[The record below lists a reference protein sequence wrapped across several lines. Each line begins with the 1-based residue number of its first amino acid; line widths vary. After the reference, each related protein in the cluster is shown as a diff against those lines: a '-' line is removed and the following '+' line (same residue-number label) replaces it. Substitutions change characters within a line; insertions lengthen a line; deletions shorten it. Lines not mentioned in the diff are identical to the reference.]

1 MRSGVVPW
9 LCMVPSGSVVV
20 GKAPIA
26 SVVGAFFMAARWV
39 HCTSAMY
46 LTNVQRLALHLEGYP
61 DAPLS
66 VVQAAVTATGYT
78 GYVAPDYKAPAPPA
92 PPAPGVKR

>member
-1 MRSGVVPW
+1 
-9 LCMVPSGSVVV
+9 
-20 GKAPIA
+20 
-26 SVVGAFFMAARWV
+26 
-39 HCTSAMY
+39 MY
-46 LTNVQRLALHLEGYP
+46 LTNTARLALHLEGYP

-92 PPAPGVKR
+92 PGVKR

>member
-1 MRSGVVPW
+1 
-9 LCMVPSGSVVV
+9 
-20 GKAPIA
+20 
-26 SVVGAFFMAARWV
+26 
-39 HCTSAMY
+39 MY
-46 LTNVQRLALHLEGYP
+46 LTNTARLALHLEGYP

-92 PPAPGVKR
+92 PPAKQTTGGGGTTPGASAKR